1 MKPDEF
7 RELEEVHNYYV
18 IRMQELANNIL
29 SYLAYYPDN
38 KWNKELYSFIASF
51 KENLKYHACHLL
63 KNIPEEEDLKDLTC
77 WDDGKT
83 TREILKDYLSEEISY
98 NRAVE
103 LIIEFDKKCEEQDK
117 KC

>member
-1 MKPDEF
+1 M
-7 RELEEVHNYYV
+7 
-18 IRMQELANNIL
+18 
-29 SYLAYYPDN
+29 
-38 KWNKELYSFIASF
+38 
-51 KENLKYHACHLL
+51 
-63 KNIPEEEDLKDLTC
+63 KDLTC

-83 TREILKDYLSEEISY
+83 TQEILKDYLSEEISY